1 MMDRKNKDDK
11 IMRKILVLFF
21 TSFFVVAF
29 QGWPTHISGNIPSL
43 PITGVSSPEIYTDPT
58 GLFTLPI
65 PNGWQV
71 VNGLNYGLLTNADA
85 TIKVYV
91 LSLQN
96 TEISNGIA
104 AAWEIVNPT
113 FNYYPLTVFQ
123 NLPAGG
129 VEQALTITYDSGDS
143 QRGLAGFGQL
153 YKGRVYV
160 VLIDGSTD
168 ALIQQTSQIN
178 AIKTGFTITG
188 INNATPPYNQ
198 PLWYKGQIAAINNAN
213 L

>member
-58 GLFTLPI
+58 GLFTL
-65 PNGWQV
+65 
-71 VNGLNYGLLTNADA
+71 NADA